1 MLGFRN
7 LEVEIKATSKTGARR
22 MEVEL
27 LEGFPSLSAG
37 DLQGSWRECGG
48 SAEGRNP
55 SLNFNF
61 TSLLTSASHSQDA
74 DTQYGGFPRRWKLRQ
89 NESRLPK

>member
-22 MEVEL
+22 MELKL

-48 SAEGRNP
+48 SAEAAPRNP

-61 TSLLTSASHSQDA
+61 TSLPDTSISFTRCGYSIWW
-74 DTQYGGFPRRWKLRQ
+74 FPQAMGTPSK
-89 NESRLPK
+89 